1 MAMNEIR
8 QQARKSA
15 AERVARLRQQRADQ
29 VRKQEELSAA
39 VMTALVERDA
49 VVADAELRAGTA
61 LAGLVS
67 SGLSLS
73 QAARWC
79 DLSDR
84 DASRLVRLARPAA
97 TGEGGLAAEETVSG
111 DQSLPQ

>member
-49 VVADAELRAGTA
+49 IVADAELRAAMA
-61 LAGLVS
+61 LAALVA

-84 DASRLVRLARPAA
+84 DAARLMRLVRLATGAGGSA
-97 TGEGGLAAEETVSG
+97 TEETVSG
-111 DQSLPQ
+111 DRIAT

>member
-8 QQARKSA
+8 QQARKTE

>member
-8 QQARKSA
+8 QQARRTA

-49 VVADAELRAGTA
+49 IVADAELRAATA
-61 LAGLVS
+61 LAALVS
-67 SGLSLS
+67 SGLSLN

-84 DASRLVRLARPAA
+84 DASRLVKLVRPA
-97 TGEGGLAAEETVSG
+97 TGEGGSVTERTVSG
-111 DQSLPQ
+111 DQSLSQ

>member
-15 AERVARLRQQRADQ
+15 AERVARLRQERADLAK
-29 VRKQEELSAA
+29 KQEELSAT
-39 VMTALVERDA
+39 VMTALAERDA
-49 VVADAELRAGTA
+49 VIADAELRAATA
-61 LAGLVS
+61 LAALVS

-84 DASRLVRLARPAA
+84 DASRLVRLARPA
-97 TGEGGLAAEETVSG
+97 TGEGGSATEETVTG
-111 DQSLPQ
+111 DQPLPL

>member
-8 QQARKSA
+8 QQARRTA

-49 VVADAELRAGTA
+49 IVADTELRAATA
-61 LAGLVS
+61 LAALVS
-67 SGLSLS
+67 SGLSLT

-84 DASRLVRLARPAA
+84 DASRLVKLARPATA
-97 TGEGGLAAEETVSG
+97 EGGPATKETVSG
-111 DQSLPQ
+111 DRIAT